1 MQTPA
6 AFEYDRATSVADA
19 LALLERYGP
28 ETRLL
33 AGGHSLL
40 PMMKLRL
47 ARPERLV
54 DINAL
59 ADLSYIRAQDGVLA
73 IGALTRHAELLR
85 SELLLLHYPIFQEA
99 ERLIADPVVR
109 NRGTIGGSL
118 CQGDPAEDLA
128 AVVSALRGELVLRSS
143 GGVRTVPIRE
153 FYLGPF
159 ETQVGPAEML
169 TEVRIPIRSGAGS
182 AYEKVERRA
191 GDWAI
196 SAVGCFVEIDAGR
209 IRDVGIGLA
218 AVNAP
223 GFCAREAEDSLRGQP
238 PTPQALAAA
247 AELAAARCRPQSDQR
262 GPQEYKR
269 ELVAELGRRALRRAV
284 EMAQQGG
291 LRA

>member
-59 ADLSYIRAQDGVLA
+59 NDLSYIRAEDGVLA
-73 IGALTRHAELLR
+73 IGALTRHAELLS
-85 SELLLLHYPIFQEA
+85 SEVLRVHYPIFEEA

-128 AVVSALRGELVLRSS
+128 AVVSALGGELVLRSS

-196 SAVGCFVEIDAGR
+196 AAVGCFLELEAGR

-218 AVNAP
+218 AVNAQ
-223 GFCAREAEDSLRGQP
+223 GFCARAAEESLRGEP

-247 AELAAARCRPQSDQR
+247 AELAAAGCRPQSDQR
-262 GPQEYKR
+262 GPEEYKR
-269 ELVAELGRRALRRAV
+269 ELVAELARRALRRAV
-284 EMAQQGG
+284 EMAEQEGV
-291 LRA
+291 RA

>member
-6 AFEYDRATSVADA
+6 AFEYDRATSVAEA

-59 ADLSYIRAQDGVLA
+59 ADLSYIRAEDGVLA
-73 IGALTRHAELLR
+73 IGALMRHAELLS
-85 SELLLLHYPIFQEA
+85 SELLRLHYPIFQEA

-128 AVVSALRGELVLRSS
+128 AVVSALGGELVLRSS
-143 GGVRTVPIRE
+143 GAVRTMPIRD

-169 TEVRIPIRSGAGS
+169 TEVRIPIRPGAGS

-196 SAVGCFVEIDAGR
+196 SAVGCFVEMEAGR
-209 IRDVGIGLA
+209 VRDVGIGLA

-223 GFCAREAEDSLRGQP
+223 GFCAREAEDALRGQL

-247 AELAAARCRPQSDQR
+247 AELAAARCRAQSDQR
-262 GPQEYKR
+262 GPEEYKR
-269 ELVAELGRRALRRAV
+269 ELVAELARRALRRAV
-284 EMAQQGG
+284 EMAQEGG
-291 LRA
+291 AGA